1 MTKIKVYTK
10 TGDNGTTGLFS
21 GERVPKHHLR
31 IKAYGT
37 VDELNSWIGI
47 IRSQKIKQKQAN
59 ELIKIQHDL
68 MYIGSELANDSA
80 NNKTSGI
87 DLIDKKDVE
96 TLENWIDRMT
106 EELPTLKN
114 FVIPG
119 GQSSVAS
126 THLARCVCRRAERI
140 ITELNQD
147 SKTNPVIIFYINRL
161 SDYLFTLSR
170 KFALDFEIEEIK
182 WTPKQKK

>member
-1 MTKIKVYTK
+1 M
-10 TGDNGTTGLFS
+10 
-21 GERVPKHHLR
+21 
-31 IKAYGT
+31 
-37 VDELNSWIGI
+37 
-47 IRSQKIKQKQAN
+47 
-59 ELIKIQHDL
+59 IQL
-68 MYIGSELANDSA
+68 
-80 NNKTSGI
+80 TSGI
-87 DLIDKKDVE
+87 DLIDKKDVD
-96 TLENWIDRMT
+96 TLGKWIDRMT

-119 GQSSVAS
+119 GQPSVAS

-170 KFALDFEIEEIK
+170 KFGLDFEIEEIK